1 MASEKQLA
9 ANRANAKRS
18 TGPRTEE
25 GKGRSRLNG
34 WKHGLA
40 ADDIVICHEDPR
52 ALEALR
58 TELLEQLAPRPGL
71 ETMLVERIAAQEWRL
86 RRIPVLEAAALDT
99 FCVNLAD
106 AEARWEASSYE
117 DTAEKD
123 EDEDENL
130 RRSQQLGQAII
141 NDARDCEVLGK
152 LSRYEA
158 ALLSVHART
167 WEMLLRV
174 QQMRRESEERSPII
188 DAAASETKTIARFR
202 PKLLKARTE

>member
-1 MASEKQLA
+1 M
-9 ANRANAKRS
+9 
-18 TGPRTEE
+18 
-25 GKGRSRLNG
+25 
-34 WKHGLA
+34 
-40 ADDIVICHEDPR
+40 ICHEDPR
-52 ALEALR
+52 AFEALR

-202 PKLLKARTE
+202 PNLLKARTE

>member
-1 MASEKQLA
+1 MATPSY
-9 ANRANAKRS
+9 S
-18 TGPRTEE
+18 G
-25 GKGRSRLNG
+25 SRG
-34 WKHGLA
+34 G
-40 ADDIVICHEDPR
+40 C
-52 ALEALR
+52 
-58 TELLEQLAPRPGL
+58 PGHL
-71 ETMLVERIAAQEWRL
+71 
-86 RRIPVLEAAALDT
+86 
-99 FCVNLAD
+99 VNLA
-106 AEARWEASSYE
+106 AGEARWEASSYE